1 MDPGRF
7 DTRATI
13 RRRPVL
19 ADADGDPVGAG
30 DYAPVMTVWANYRPQ
45 GAREAAQ
52 GGRAQNVETG
62 TLTIRDSTQA
72 RTVTNA
78 DRVTLRGRAFN
89 ITGLGLPDRRA
100 GTIQLTIATD
110 LGGA

>member
-7 DTRATI
+7 DRRAVVM
-13 RRRPVL
+13 RRAVIT
-19 ADADGDPVGAG
+19 DIDGDPVGAG
-30 DYAPVMTVWANYRPQ
+30 DYAPVMTLWANYWPL
-45 GAREAAQ
+45 GAKEAVQ

-62 TLTIRDSTQA
+62 TLTIRDSVQA
-72 RTVTNA
+72 RTVTNG
-78 DRVTLRGRAFN
+78 DRIALQGRDFGIAG
-89 ITGLGLPDRRA
+89 IGLPDRRS

>member
-13 RRRPVL
+13 LRRAIL

-78 DRVTLRGRAFN
+78 DRVTLRGRDFN
-89 ITGLGLPDRRA
+89 ITGLGLPDRRS
-100 GTIQLTIATD
+100 GTIQLTLATD

>member
-7 DTRATI
+7 DRRAVVL
-13 RRRPVL
+13 RRAAVT
-19 ADADGDPVGAG
+19 DADGDVVGAG
-30 DYAPVMTVWANYRPQ
+30 AYEPVMTLWANYWPQ
-45 GAREAAQ
+45 VAREAAQ

-62 TLTIRDSTQA
+62 TLPIRDSAQA
-72 RTVTNA
+72 RTVTNG
-78 DRVTLRGRAFN
+78 DRIALQGRDFGIAG
-89 ITGLGLPDRRA
+89 IGLPDRRS